1 MEPFRGTLIANFITF
16 SMHRQLSIRSN
27 SFVLD
32 LKHHLIVN
40 ASGQVKTTTFHSV
53 NVCFLIRMIKSK
65 NGKVIS
71 HIVLFL
77 TGQFIDG
84 PENGIPVHPWGIPLT
99 SVEQFRDFETRS
111 MEVPH
116 TASVRVSSYLSC
128 IGLRKTSVCSDWLMV
143 NMCLYFKGQLHLFV
157 LD

>member
-16 SMHRQLSIRSN
+16 SMYRQLSIRSN

-53 NVCFLIRMIKSK
+53 NICFLIKMIKSK
-65 NGKVIS
+65 NWKVIC

-99 SVEQFRDFETRS
+99 SVLFRDFETRS
-111 MEVPH
+111 VEVPH
-116 TASVRVSSYLSC
+116 TASVRVSAYLSC
-128 IGLRKTSVCSDWLMV
+128 IELRNISR
-143 NMCLYFKGQLHLFV
+143 LFR
-157 LD
+157 LANGKYLFIL